1 MTEEEKQ
8 ELIRIYS
15 VFGDKITIDEE
26 NNKIRVEH
34 ITTENG
40 FKIASIF
47 PIKCDDSEERL
58 RRFSRELAES

>member
-1 MTEEEKQ
+1 MTEEEKL

-15 VFGDKITIDEE
+15 VFGDKITI
-26 NNKIRVEH
+26 
-34 ITTENG
+34 ENG